1 MKLKTIVIQPLLIAV
16 CSIAVLHGQTPR
28 PADPDADPYAD
39 PDAVPYVKR
48 EPDFKDP
55 KQISFCCEEFSLP
68 LASAAKL
75 RREGLTDAEIYQR
88 LIAEVDKGTAIQESF
103 TVIRTRSGEKATSRA
118 ISEVIYPTEYEPA
131 QVPETLSVATSQPT
145 GKKAPQAVTDASKLA
160 HTPPISLSGGLIT
173 RATPT
178 AFETRDTGT
187 TIEIMPTI
195 SDSGKFIDIRF
206 NLESTELVDIRS
218 WGQGVNT
225 CQLPDFEGRYLSSGA
240 VLTVDRPHL
249 IGTVNRTPF
258 SKVHPESATRVWF
271 AFATCSIKYA
281 LYK

>member
-28 PADPDADPYAD
+28 PADP
-39 PDAVPYVKR
+39 YVKR
-48 EPDFKDP
+48 ATDKDLSALKPDFKGP
-55 KQISFCCEEFSLP
+55 INISICCEEFSLP
-68 LASAAKL
+68 LAMAAKL
-75 RREGLTDAEIYQR
+75 HREGLTDSEIYQR

-103 TVIRTRSGEKATSRA
+103 TVIRARSGERSTSEA
-118 ISEVIYPTEYEPA
+118 VCEMKYPTEFHPA
-131 QVPETLSVATSQPT
+131 QVPGTVSLATSQPT

-160 HTPPISLSGGLIT
+160 DAPPISLSGGIIT
-173 RATPT
+173 PATPT
-178 AFETRDTGT
+178 AYDARFTGT
-187 TIEIMPTI
+187 TIEIQPVLSEDATV
-195 SDSGKFIDIRF
+195 IDINFLWDRM
-206 NLESTELVDIRS
+206 ELVGLSS

-225 CQLPDFEGRYLSSGA
+225 CQQPEFETQRLRLGA

-249 IGTVNRTPF
+249 IGTFNRTPF
-258 SKVHPESATRVWF
+258 SKVDPESATRVWF

>member
-1 MKLKTIVIQPLLIAV
+1 MKLQTIVIQPLLIAV

-28 PADPDADPYAD
+28 PADPYAD

-68 LASAAKL
+68 LAMAAKL
-75 RREGLTDAEIYQR
+75 HREGLTDAEIYQR

-103 TVIRTRSGEKATSRA
+103 TVIRTRSGEKATSEA
-118 ISEVIYPTEYEPA
+118 ISEVIYPTEFEPA
-131 QVPETLSVATSQPT
+131 KVPETLSVATSQPT

-160 HTPPISLSGGLIT
+160 HAPPISLSGGLIT

-178 AFETRDTGT
+178 AWETRDTGT
-187 TIEIMPTI
+187 TIEIQPMI
-195 SDSGKFIDIRF
+195 SDDAKFIDINFSWDR
-206 NLESTELVDIRS
+206 TELVDIRS
-218 WGQGVNT
+218 WGQGVST
-225 CQLPDFEGRYLSSGA
+225 CQQPEFEAQKLSSGA
-240 VLTVDRPHL
+240 ALTVDRPHL

>member
-28 PADPDADPYAD
+28 PADPYAD

-68 LASAAKL
+68 LAMAAKL
-75 RREGLTDAEIYQR
+75 HREGLTDAEIYQR

-103 TVIRTRSGEKATSRA
+103 TVIRSRSGEKATSEA

-145 GKKAPQAVTDASKLA
+145 VKKAPQAVTDASKLA
-160 HTPPISLSGGLIT
+160 HTPPISLSGGLISP
-173 RATPT
+173 ATPT
-178 AFETRDTGT
+178 AWETRDTGT
-187 TIEIMPTI
+187 IIEIMPTL
-195 SDSGKFIDIRF
+195 SEDAKFIDINFFWVR
-206 NLESTELVDIRS
+206 TELVDIRS
-218 WGQGVNT
+218 WGQGVST
-225 CQLPDFEGRYLSSGA
+225 CQQPEFEAHKLSSGA
-240 VLTVDRPHL
+240 TLTVDRPHL